1 VRQPPSARFT
11 LAVVAKKEIS
21 EKEAPK
27 VTAHRLARWWCASK
41 THKEWKR
48 EKRQQHTHTPHI
60 TQRTMEA
67 PPKPNTTATAA
78 AAATLDFGSAL
89 VFVPDHDEQEDI
101 YEG

>member
-1 VRQPPSARFT
+1 VRFT
-11 LAVVAKKEIS
+11 LAVAAKKEIS

-27 VTAHRLARWWCASK
+27 SSCQPTLDRLTARK
-41 THKEWKR
+41 T
-48 EKRQQHTHTPHI
+48 QQRRDINSNTPTP

-67 PPKPNTTATAA
+67 PPKPNTTVA

>member
-1 VRQPPSARFT
+1 MTRWCGEQNTTKSGR
-11 LAVVAKKEIS
+11 E
-21 EKEAPK
+21 EK
-27 VTAHRLARWWCASK
+27 SSN
-41 THKEWKR
+41 
-48 EKRQQHTHTPHI
+48 TPIHH

-67 PPKPNTTATAA
+67 PPKPNTAAT